1 MSGAGPPF
9 RLNAG
14 GENRLVRL
22 VDGPGATLF
31 VHDPSRCQMSR
42 QLMKFHSFDS
52 YIIKNVLRAHVAVC
66 GGRELLLDIGANLG
80 VVAASAAELNVS
92 TLAFEPLSYNTELLA
107 ATAARAG
114 TTEHLALFKLALSDK
129 AGELCIQPAYAHSPE
144 RNWGNGQLVPLER
157 CLRRN
162 NTSPS
167 ERIRISTLDH
177 VLERLDL
184 SAAPV
189 GTIKVDVCALAA
201 PLTTPALCA
210 R

>member
-1 MSGAGPPF
+1 MSTAS
-9 RLNAG
+9 N
-14 GENRLVRL
+14 
-22 VDGPGATLF
+22 
-31 VHDPSRCQMSR
+31 SRCGACCRCSDHTSPHLTGLQ
-42 QLMKFHSFDS
+42 FH
-52 YIIKNVLRAHVAVC
+52 
-66 GGRELLLDIGANLG
+66 
-80 VVAASAAELNVS
+80 AASRRTSPHLAAQS
-92 TLAFEPLSYNTELLA
+92 PLLVATDVRALTPIMREAMLNTELLA

-129 AGELCIQPAYAHSPE
+129 TGELCIQPAYAHTPE

-167 ERIRISTLDH
+167 ERVRISTLDD

-184 SAAPV
+184 LAAPV
-189 GTIKVDVCALAA
+189 GTIKVDVRVLAA
-201 PLTTPALCA
+201 PLTTPALRA